1 MRRFMSA
8 VCFALGVVW
17 TTAGAFKLLF
27 GVQLTLPLLPPLG
40 LERVAVAP
48 SLAIGLALFAV
59 GALLAKGANSV
70 TEASGVR
77 NPGAGGF
84 DCS

>member
-1 MRRFMSA
+1 MRRFISSA
-8 VCFALGVVW
+8 CFALGVVW

-48 SLAIGLALFAV
+48 SLAIGLALFVV
-59 GALLAKGANSV
+59 GALLAKRANSV
-70 TEASGVR
+70 REASPVDV
-77 NPGAGGF
+77 ASIGGH
-84 DCS
+84 